1 MTCSRRSS
9 HRRSGV
15 NHGHRCRLL
24 LGDQR
29 ARAGEAWSC
38 TSPHADVTQVVSQR
52 RPYKLLLPMLTLLT
66 VCIWGTGSVT
76 CRPRWGATPAAKRGN
91 RSLGRLPMRNGSRHA
106 AAYQGESANFC
117 ICNIHHTAPVD
128 ESPPLAETFC
138 GIVYHEFFNTVSYC
152 QSIAYDYCIPPLYL
166 SENAVV

>member
-1 MTCSRRSS
+1 MTFSRRSS

-15 NHGHRCRLL
+15 DHSHRCRLL

-66 VCIWGTGSVT
+66 VCTWGTGSVT

-91 RSLGRLPMRNGSRHA
+91 RGLGRLPMRNGSR
-106 AAYQGESANFC
+106 QGKAHPCESANSC
-117 ICNIHHTAPVD
+117 ISKICHTAPGD
-128 ESPPLAETFC
+128 ERPLFPATFC
-138 GIVYHEFFNTVSYC
+138 GKLSLAMLVGLNAFF
-152 QSIAYDYCIPPLYL
+152 PLACCL
-166 SENAVV
+166 AWSPI

>member
-24 LGDQR
+24 LGDQS

-38 TSPHADVTQVVSQR
+38 TSPPTDVTQVVSQC

-66 VCIWGTGSVT
+66 ACTWGTGSVT

-91 RSLGRLPMRNGSRHA
+91 RGLGRLPMSNGSRHGKA
-106 AAYQGESANFC
+106 HPCKSANSC
-117 ICNIHHTAPVD
+117 ICNIRHPAPGD
-128 ESPPLAETFC
+128 ERPLFPATFC
-138 GIVYHEFFNTVSYC
+138 GKLSLAHFISLYAPH
-152 QSIAYDYCIPPLYL
+152 IPQLFTLAFL
-166 SENAVV
+166 SAPPVPFML

>member
-38 TSPHADVTQVVSQR
+38 TSPHTDVTQVVSQC
-52 RPYKLLLPMLTLLT
+52 RPYKLLLRMLTLLT
-66 VCIWGTGSVT
+66 ACTWGTGSVT
-76 CRPRWGATPAAKRGN
+76 CSRVGAQHQQ
-91 RSLGRLPMRNGSRHA
+91 RSEA
-106 AAYQGESANFC
+106 TEAWA
-117 ICNIHHTAPVD
+117 D
-128 ESPPLAETFC
+128 
-138 GIVYHEFFNTVSYC
+138 C
-152 QSIAYDYCIPPLYL
+152 Q
-166 SENAVV
+166 